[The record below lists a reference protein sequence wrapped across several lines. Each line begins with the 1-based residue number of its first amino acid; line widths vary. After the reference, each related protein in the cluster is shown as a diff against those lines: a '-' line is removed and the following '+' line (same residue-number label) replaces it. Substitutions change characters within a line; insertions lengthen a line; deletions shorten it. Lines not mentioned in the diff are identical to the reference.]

1 MARKGLTMPLEPFV
15 RFLRGEAGATAIE
28 YALIAGAIALV
39 IVASAQTIGTTL
51 NTIFTTI
58 ATGLK

>member
-1 MARKGLTMPLEPFV
+1 MARKGLTMPFV